1 MCYDINGDKVKDN
14 NIFNKNTL
22 VTIQLAKM
30 FIATPIGQ
38 RILTFSELVDVYGV
52 ARGTVQN
59 AMEALIESGAITLE
73 SKGHLGTYLLK
84 KNIDLLL
91 EKALLK
97 GLIGVMPLP
106 YSKRYEGLA
115 TGIISE
121 MEHEHNIQ
129 VNMAYMRGAKKRIEM
144 VLNGRYDFAII
155 SRYAAY
161 EALKDFK
168 HLKIVKDFGARS
180 YLDSH
185 VLLFCDKSKSEVMDG
200 MRVGIDIDSIDQ
212 ENLTNIVCEGK
223 DVTYLRLGYNQIIDK
238 LLGNKI
244 DVAVWNKDE
253 LRIQQE
259 SIHAV
264 PLELINNF
272 DDTVAVIV
280 IDSNRLELEFLIGER
295 INVSHVLEVQQ
306 LVIEDKIVPSY

>member
-1 MCYDINGDKVKDN
+1 MKN
-14 NIFNKNTL
+14 NAVFNKNTY
-22 VTIQLAKM
+22 VTIELAKI

-38 RILTFSELVDVYGV
+38 RIQTFTELVEIFKVS
-52 ARGTVQN
+52 RGTVQN
-59 AMEALIESGAITLE
+59 SMDSLIEAGAITLT
-73 SKGHLGTYLLK
+73 SKGFLGTFLVK

-91 EKALLK
+91 EKALIK

-106 YSKRYEGLA
+106 YSRRYEGLA

-121 MEHEHNIQ
+121 MENEHNIQ

-144 VLNGRYDFAII
+144 VLSGRYDFAII
-155 SRYAAY
+155 SRYAAI
-161 EALKDFK
+161 EALADFK
-168 HLKIVKDFGARS
+168 QLKIVKDFGERS

-185 VLLFCDKSKSEVMDG
+185 VLLFNDKSKLEVEDG

-212 ENLTNIVCEGK
+212 ENLTKLICQDKRVE
-223 DVTYLRLGYNQIIDK
+223 YLKLGYNQIIDK
-238 LLGNKI
+238 LLNNEI

-253 LRIQQE
+253 LRIQE
-259 SIHAV
+259 EKIHTVSITV
-264 PLELINNF
+264 MDNL

-280 IDSNRLELEFLIGER
+280 IDSNRVELEFLIGER
-295 INVSHVLEVQQ
+295 IDVSHVLEVQQ